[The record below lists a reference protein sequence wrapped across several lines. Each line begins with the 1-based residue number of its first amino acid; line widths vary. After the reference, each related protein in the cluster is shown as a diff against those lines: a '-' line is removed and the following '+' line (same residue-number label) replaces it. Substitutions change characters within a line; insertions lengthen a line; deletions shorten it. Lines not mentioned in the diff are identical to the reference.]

1 MSNGNDEL
9 LKNARNMDRDVEYSK
24 TPNARRD
31 RDATNT
37 AIQKQWTP
45 QVSAVQILE
54 EDKTG
59 NPIGIPCYYKSFHSF
74 S

>member
-37 AIQKQWTP
+37 GDTKAMDPAGLGGADTR
-45 QVSAVQILE
+45 
-54 EDKTG
+54 G
-59 NPIGIPCYYKSFHSF
+59 R
-74 S
+74 